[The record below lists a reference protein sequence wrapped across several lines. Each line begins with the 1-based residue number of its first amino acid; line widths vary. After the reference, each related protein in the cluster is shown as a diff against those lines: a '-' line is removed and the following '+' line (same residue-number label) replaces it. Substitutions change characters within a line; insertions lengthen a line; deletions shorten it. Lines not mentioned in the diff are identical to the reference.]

1 VVFHASAAF
10 MPSFLPRFQL
20 LNKLGIIRAEK
31 KRGEGNELPHKLAS
45 NVTSAFWQIG
55 LGESHTETRNFVN
68 ILCINTYH
76 LEMAFDTAS
85 NNIYLANTH
94 KPTYAQRAVRF
105 IRPKEQVGP
114 QNLQIKSGL
123 RQLNEFTND
132 WTLDPK
138 KKKKNLDEFGEL

>member
-1 VVFHASAAF
+1 
-10 MPSFLPRFQL
+10 M
-20 LNKLGIIRAEK
+20 
-31 KRGEGNELPHKLAS
+31 PHKLAS

-138 KKKKNLDEFGEL
+138 KKKKFRRIWGTLSLESKKDMDLDQLSLRKAVHK

>member
-1 VVFHASAAF
+1 
-10 MPSFLPRFQL
+10 M
-20 LNKLGIIRAEK
+20 
-31 KRGEGNELPHKLAS
+31 PHKLAS
-45 NVTSAFWQIG
+45 NVTSAFGQIG

-85 NNIYLANTH
+85 NNIYLANTDT
-94 KPTYAQRAVRF
+94 PTNTHTHIAQRAAWF

-132 WTLDPK
+132 WTSHRYEVGSPTSLVLRVEK
-138 KKKKNLDEFGEL
+138 RMWISCRSGKRSINKAA